1 MAIDLSPLAATH
13 LVPLLSLRQLS
24 YMRTSILVNVSVA
37 YNFARLDLLEWCAK
51 SLVGMSA

>member
-24 YMRTSILVNVSVA
+24 HMRTSILVNVSVA